1 MMSPQVAA
9 SLLIVLGLSMV
20 AGWVTVFR
28 NRYYLGSLGIAFLAL
43 AGALLAGNK
52 VNLAAEFGASEPGL
66 AALGRVLL
74 VAAAVF
80 GAFALVFAVQ
90 ETRRRIAEI
99 KESYRAAEE
108 ALVEMVRASR
118 EKEAAAKPSA
128 APAAEQDQTTP
139 NTDEHE

>member
-20 AGWVTVFR
+20 AGWATVFR

-52 VNLAAEFGASEPGL
+52 VKLARTFGSSEPGL

-74 VAAAVF
+74 ILAAVF
-80 GAFALVFAVQ
+80 GALALVAAVQ
-90 ETRRRIAEI
+90 ETRRRLAEI
-99 KESYRAAEE
+99 QESHRAAEE
-108 ALVEMVRASR
+108 ALVEMIRASR
-118 EKEAAAKPSA
+118 EKEAAAKPSTGPA
-128 APAAEQDQTTP
+128 TKQNETAPETEERQ
-139 NTDEHE
+139 